1 MGMRSIESI
10 ARTPQERAED
20 KSATA
25 RQLLGELRPYS
36 RSLALA
42 LVLVALS
49 ALSQAGGPWL
59 IGRAIDRD
67 ILGRDP
73 AGLFRTMLLLLGVY
87 AVGALAQRGQIQQV
101 GSIGQS
107 ILASMRERIFERLL
121 RLPLRYF
128 DRRPVGDLMSRVTN
142 DVDTLNQLLSQ
153 GFTQL
158 LGSFFSL
165 IGIVVA
171 MLVLDWRLA
180 LVCFTIIPVMLL
192 TNVFFARRARRA
204 FRTTRETVG
213 DVTAGLQE
221 EIVGVRE
228 AQAFNRTEANIERFR
243 ERNAANRTA
252 NVQAVAITSAF
263 APAIDVL
270 STLATAI
277 VIGFGGYLVVA
288 GALTV
293 GLLTAFLIY
302 VQQFFRP
309 VQLASQ
315 VYTQAQAAL
324 AGAER
329 IYNILDEEPE
339 PPDPPNK
346 EKLDDVEGRIEFE
359 NVTFAY
365 EPGRPVLYDVSFEV
379 EPGQTVALVGPT
391 GAGKTTIANLIPR
404 FYDVGAGSVR
414 VDGRD
419 VREVERRSLRTR
431 IATVLQEPFLFSGTV
446 AENIGYGRSG
456 ASREEI
462 ESAAHAVSA
471 HNFIAAL
478 PEGYD
483 TTLGSGGGTLSQGQR
498 QLVSFARAVL
508 ADPRILILDE
518 ATSNVDT
525 RTEALIQEALRT
537 LLKGRTSVVIA
548 HRLSTIRNADTIL
561 VIESGRVAERGTH
574 TSLLAA
580 GGLYADLYRRQFLEP
595 AAADLA

>member
-1 MGMRSIESI
+1 MVQRLLRELGAHR
-10 ARTPQERAED
+10 
-20 KSATA
+20 
-25 RQLLGELRPYS
+25 RQLFLG
-36 RSLALA
+36 LA
-42 LVLVALS
+42 LVALG
-49 ALSQAGGPWL
+49 AISQAVGPWL

-67 ILGRDP
+67 ILGDDP
-73 AGLFRTMLLLLGVY
+73 SGLLRTMALLLGVY
-87 AVGALAQRGQIQQV
+87 VGGTLAQRGQIRQV
-101 GSIGQS
+101 GAVGQR
-107 ILASMRERIFERLL
+107 ILASLRERIFGRLL
-121 RLPLRYF
+121 RLPLGFF

-142 DVDTLNQLLSQ
+142 DVDTLNQLFSQ
-153 GFTQL
+153 GLTQL
-158 LGSFFSL
+158 LGSLFSL

-171 MLVLDWRLA
+171 MVVLDWRLA

-192 TNVFFARRARRA
+192 TNVFFARRARQA

-228 AQAFNRTEANIERFR
+228 AQAFNRTEANITRFR
-243 ERNAANRTA
+243 ERNAANRVA

-263 APAIDVL
+263 APTIDVL
-270 STLATAI
+270 STLATAV
-277 VIGFGGYLVVA
+277 VIGFGGYLVVT
-288 GALTV
+288 GNLTV

-309 VQLASQ
+309 IQLASQ

-329 IYNILDEEPE
+329 IYAILDEPTEPE
-339 PPDPPNK
+339 DPPDAK
-346 EKLDDVEGRIEFE
+346 KLDRVEGRIEFDR
-359 NVTFAY
+359 VTFAY
-365 EPGRPVLYDVSFEV
+365 EPGRPVLHDVSFVV

-391 GAGKTTIANLIPR
+391 GAGKTTIANLVPR
-404 FYDVGAGSVR
+404 FYDATGGTVR

-419 VREVERRSLRTR
+419 VREVERRSLRDR

-446 AENIGYGRSG
+446 AENIAYGREG
-456 ASREEI
+456 ASREEV
-462 ESAAHAVSA
+462 EAAARAVSA
-471 HNFIAAL
+471 HGFISAL

-483 TTLGSGGGTLSQGQR
+483 NPLGAGGGTLSGGQR

-525 RTEALIQEALRT
+525 RTEALIQRALAR

-548 HRLSTIRNADTIL
+548 HRLSTIRDADLIL
-561 VIESGRVAERGTH
+561 VIENGRVAERGTH
-574 TSLLAA
+574 ASLLAA
-580 GGLYADLYRRQFLEP
+580 GGRYAELYRRQFREP
-595 AAADLA
+595 ATASGT